1 MVKEKSSRI
10 NYMNKC
16 VLEKNQKGSF
26 VIFEINESDEVVNW
40 FTKGDLNEYKKNN
53 FSKERRKQVLKV
65 INWMKIE
72 YPELLI

>member
-1 MVKEKSSRI
+1 
-10 NYMNKC
+10 MNKC
-16 VLEKNQKGSF
+16 VLEKNKKGSF
-26 VIFEINESDEVVNW
+26 VIFEIDENDEVVNW

-53 FSKERRKQVLKV
+53 FSKERRKEVLKV

>member
-1 MVKEKSSRI
+1 
-10 NYMNKC
+10 MNKC
-16 VLEKNQKGSF
+16 VLEKNKKGSF
-26 VIFEINESDEVVNW
+26 VIFEIDENDKIINW
-40 FTKGDLNEYKKNN
+40 FTKGDINEHKKNN

>member
-16 VLEKNQKGSF
+16 VLEKNKKGSF
-26 VIFEINESDEVVNW
+26 VIFEIDENDKIINW
-40 FTKGDLNEYKKNN
+40 FTKGDINEHKKNN